1 MTNLIRWAPFRDF
14 DKIFEEDWLMPAARH
29 LRGPAVDL
37 YETDADVV
45 AEVSIP
51 GIDPK
56 KVDVQIENNVLH
68 IRSEEEET
76 VEDKNK
82 DYYRKEVRRGMF
94 ARTIALPTE
103 VDADKVTATSQKGIL
118 KIVMPKS
125 EKVKPRKVNIDIKDN

>member
-1 MTNLIRWAPFRDF
+1 MTNRLVRWAPFRDF
-14 DKIFEEDWLMPAARH
+14 DKVFEEDWLMPAARH

-37 YETDADVV
+37 YETDNEVI

-56 KVDVQIENNVLH
+56 KVNVEIENNVLH
-68 IRSEEEET
+68 IRMDEEQ
-76 VEDKNK
+76 VIEDKNK

-94 ARTIALPTE
+94 ARSLALPTE
-103 VDADKVTATSQKGIL
+103 VDSDKVTATSEKGIL

-125 EKVKPRKVNIDIKDN
+125 EKVKPKRVNIEVKD